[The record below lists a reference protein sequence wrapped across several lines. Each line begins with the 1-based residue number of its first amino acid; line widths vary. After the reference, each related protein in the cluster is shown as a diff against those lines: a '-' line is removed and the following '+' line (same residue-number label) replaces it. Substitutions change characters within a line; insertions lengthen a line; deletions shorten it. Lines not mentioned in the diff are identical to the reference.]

1 MVVSESVNIVLETFR
16 AIEERDIFW
25 LLELCHPDVEFH
37 WPPSLPY
44 GGSFRGDSQT
54 SQPSWAEVWHPLQ
67 QTEDERRIDPRV
79 IAATE
84 DEVVVLWHQRGL
96 SPSGER
102 FDGKVLA
109 LCGVRDSKFSSVEMF
124 YFDTAAVLRFLDDAH
139 ASEPKAGT

>member
-1 MVVSESVNIVLETFR
+1 MVVSESVNVVLEIFR
-16 AIEERDIFW
+16 AIGERDIFW
-25 LLELCHPDVEFH
+25 LLELCHSDVEFR
-37 WPPSLPY
+37 PPALPY
-44 GGSFRGDSQT
+44 GGSFRGDSKT

-124 YFDTAAVLRFLDDAH
+124 YFDTAAVLRFLDDAE